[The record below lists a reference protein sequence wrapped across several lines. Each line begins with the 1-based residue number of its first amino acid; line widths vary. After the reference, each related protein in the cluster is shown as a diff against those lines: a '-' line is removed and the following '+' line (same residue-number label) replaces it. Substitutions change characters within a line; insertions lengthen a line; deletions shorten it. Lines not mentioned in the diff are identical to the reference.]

1 MGSWLGTILIFFVQ
15 ETVFITSRLVILHG
29 QGVNPWLL
37 HILFIFATTCDI
49 FIGFAIGQYLHRRF
63 LHGSRFELWVKKEA
77 KFLKQH
83 HWGYLL
89 TLSGV
94 VNFPYVNAILG
105 SWMDLPFWRV
115 FLATLIGDLIAY
127 ALYWGFALGIIHLSI
142 NIYLGAVLVLAAVL
156 VLMTLLRKYF
166 LRFRFQQED

>member
-1 MGSWLGTILIFFVQ
+1 MQFWLSTIVIFFVQ
-15 ETVFITSRLVILHG
+15 ETAFITSRIVVLYG

-37 HILFIFATTCDI
+37 HFLFIFATTCDI
-49 FIGFAIGQYLHRRF
+49 FIGFAIGQYLHKRF

-115 FLATLIGDLIAY
+115 FVATLIGDSVSY
-127 ALYWGFALGIIHLSI
+127 ALYWGFALGIVHLSI
-142 NIYLGAVLVLAAVL
+142 NIYLGIAIALTALL
-156 VLMTLLRKYF
+156 FLMALLRKYIF
-166 LRFRFQQED
+166 RARFQ

>member
-1 MGSWLGTILIFFVQ
+1 MQAWLGTIIIFFIQ
-15 ETVFITSRLVILHG
+15 ETASVTARLVVLHG

-37 HILFIFATTCDI
+37 HILFVLTTVLDI
-49 FIGFAIGQYLHRRF
+49 FIGFVLGQYLHAQF
-63 LHGSRFELWVKKEA
+63 LEDSRFGRWVKKES

-89 TLSGV
+89 TLSGI

-115 FLATLIGDLIAY
+115 FLATLVGDLIAY

-142 NIYLGAVLVLAAVL
+142 NIYLGIALVLLAVLAMMV
-156 VLMTLLRKYF
+156 LLRKFFFGADF
-166 LRFRFQQED
+166 LR

>member
-1 MGSWLGTILIFFVQ
+1 MPFWFGTIVIFFVQ
-15 ETVFITSRLVILHG
+15 ETAFITSRLVVLHG

-37 HILFIFATTCDI
+37 HLLFIFATTCDI
-49 FIGFAIGQYLHRRF
+49 FIGFAVGQYLHRRF

-89 TLSGV
+89 TLSGI

-115 FLATLIGDLIAY
+115 FIATLIGDSVSY
-127 ALYWGFALGIIHLSI
+127 ALYWGFALGIVHSSI
-142 NIYLGAVLVLAAVL
+142 NIYLGIAMVLIIVLATAAVL
-156 VLMTLLRKYF
+156 RKF
-166 LRFRFQQED
+166 LYKNRFIQ